1 MSNFSILIKFILILS
16 LINSYLAELCSN
28 IDENKYNIIEFNT
41 PFQFDTKPGNEVCL
55 KYNLKPNK
63 NIIGLSFLKSNSYT
77 VEVLIYDSYNKIIDD
92 KSNYKSKV
100 DSYIIGLQD
109 FKEINVNNFE
119 NSVYLI
125 IRESQSYYY
134 SDYIKLYDS
143 EVPFQLKENI
153 PMNIK
158 YFMSNKE
165 YNFIFNSEQK
175 VTISYSSKIKGLK
188 TISIS
193 KDGNLADNKKDN
205 KDILITYESSNLN
218 AEYKINIKINS
229 EQENKYDQ
237 EFSII
242 YYENFGNFKEIN
254 KFNREKINYLSNDNQ
269 IQIFYFYIN
278 INQYFNGSYT
288 INFKLDYNAKINKYI
303 EIISNQVPTLPDLNN
318 YEFKKNELQSAYDRD
333 SDEYFTYYFKPE
345 NPTYILIKVQINE
358 INNYRIPNYFYISY
372 SGPVIDYKI
381 LSGINEIPKPEYVP
395 YYINLRSENSEN
407 YLFYAPYEDYCT
419 LLKGDIFENN
429 IINKNFID
437 EPSDLHE
444 INNNNR
450 NITAIL
456 SSSTKSVKF
465 IFQKYEPNDVL
476 ILNLNDRIK
485 APFNKTFTNEECNGN
500 KKYIILK
507 YNILFYSIGQN
518 KFENYW
524 TTDGDMDV
532 YYNNSLNSNDFF
544 PNEENKMEKEILYKS
559 STHLDLFTIKCN
571 KPGTFYIRPLKKIF
585 KETTHDVSQN
595 SINQFEIF
603 LGTEI
608 IQLFSPIKDAS
619 PHIYLSILTLSENEI
634 KISPDTPGLFKET
647 TIDSKSKYFSL
658 EIDTKKYK
666 MDQMAIKLTSN
677 SNNNVEVIEA
687 TDCPYCIYQEI
698 SNEKSEKNL
707 EINKNNFVIFM
718 GEKVTSFSIIINNLE
733 DEEVAYGIVDLP
745 SNNIKYIPLAYSF
758 KTIKREKLDEI
769 FNVTIEVESKKDQF
783 KPYKAFVFSLIS
795 DKLINYNVDL
805 KFRYKSNEKLFGII
819 LIISLGVA
827 FIISFAITLY
837 FVLKRKR
844 KRLVI
849 EDLDDNYDKLI
860 P

>member
-1 MSNFSILIKFILILS
+1 
-16 LINSYLAELCSN
+16 
-28 IDENKYNIIEFNT
+28 
-41 PFQFDTKPGNEVCL
+41 
-55 KYNLKPNK
+55 
-63 NIIGLSFLKSNSYT
+63 
-77 VEVLIYDSYNKIIDD
+77 
-92 KSNYKSKV
+92 
-100 DSYIIGLQD
+100 
-109 FKEINVNNFE
+109 
-119 NSVYLI
+119 
-125 IRESQSYYY
+125 
-134 SDYIKLYDS
+134 
-143 EVPFQLKENI
+143 
-153 PMNIK
+153 
-158 YFMSNKE
+158 
-165 YNFIFNSEQK
+165 
-175 VTISYSSKIKGLK
+175 
-188 TISIS
+188 
-193 KDGNLADNKKDN
+193 
-205 KDILITYESSNLN
+205 
-218 AEYKINIKINS
+218 
-229 EQENKYDQ
+229 
-237 EFSII
+237 
-242 YYENFGNFKEIN
+242 
-254 KFNREKINYLSNDNQ
+254 
-269 IQIFYFYIN
+269 
-278 INQYFNGSYT
+278 
-288 INFKLDYNAKINKYI
+288 
-303 EIISNQVPTLPDLNN
+303 VPTLPDLNN

-485 APFNKTFTNEECNGN
+485 TPFNKTFTNEECNGN

-758 KTIKREKLDEI
+758 KTIKREKLD
-769 FNVTIEVESKKDQF
+769 
-783 KPYKAFVFSLIS
+783 
-795 DKLINYNVDL
+795 
-805 KFRYKSNEKLFGII
+805 
-819 LIISLGVA
+819 
-827 FIISFAITLY
+827 
-837 FVLKRKR
+837 
-844 KRLVI
+844 
-849 EDLDDNYDKLI
+849 
-860 P
+860 

>member
-1 MSNFSILIKFILILS
+1 MSKFSILIKFILILS

-28 IDENKYNIIEFNT
+28 IEENKYNIIEFNT

-77 VEVLIYDSYNKIIDD
+77 VEVLIYDSYNKIKED
-92 KSNYKSKV
+92 KGNYKSKV

-158 YFMSNKE
+158 YFLSNKE

-193 KDGNLADNKKDN
+193 KDGNLAYNKKDD

-242 YYENFGNFKEIN
+242 YYENFGKFKEIN
-254 KFNREKINYLSNDNQ
+254 KFKREQINYLSNDNQ

-303 EIISNQVPTLPDLNN
+303 EIITNQVPTLPDLNN

-395 YYINLRSENSEN
+395 YYINLHSENSEN

-485 APFNKTFTNEECNGN
+485 TPFNKTFTNEECNGN

-544 PNEENKMEKEILYKS
+544 PNEVNKMEKEILYKS

-608 IQLFSPIKDAS
+608 IQLSSPIKDAS
-619 PHIYLSILTLSENEI
+619 PHIYLSVLTLSENEI

-687 TDCPYCIYQEI
+687 TDCPYCTYQEI

-783 KPYKAFVFSLIS
+783 KPYKAFVFSLKS

-805 KFRYKSNEKLFGII
+805 KFRYKSNEKLFSII
-819 LIISLGVA
+819 LIISLSVA

>member
-1 MSNFSILIKFILILS
+1 MSKFSILIKFILILS

-77 VEVLIYDSYNKIIDD
+77 VEVLIYDSYNKIIGD
-92 KSNYKSKV
+92 KGNYKSKI

-218 AEYKINIKINS
+218 AEYKINIKINL

-242 YYENFGNFKEIN
+242 YYENFGKFKEIN
-254 KFNREKINYLSNDNQ
+254 KFKREQINYLSNDNQ

-303 EIISNQVPTLPDLNN
+303 EIITNQVPTLPDLNN

-544 PNEENKMEKEILYKS
+544 PNKENKMEKEILYNS

-608 IQLFSPIKDAS
+608 IQLSSPIKDAS
-619 PHIYLSILTLSENEI
+619 PHIYLSVLTLSENEI

-687 TDCPYCIYQEI
+687 TDCPYCTYQEI

-707 EINKNNFVIFM
+707 EINKNNFVIFL

-819 LIISLGVA
+819 LIISLSVA

>member
-1 MSNFSILIKFILILS
+1 
-16 LINSYLAELCSN
+16 
-28 IDENKYNIIEFNT
+28 
-41 PFQFDTKPGNEVCL
+41 
-55 KYNLKPNK
+55 
-63 NIIGLSFLKSNSYT
+63 
-77 VEVLIYDSYNKIIDD
+77 
-92 KSNYKSKV
+92 
-100 DSYIIGLQD
+100 
-109 FKEINVNNFE
+109 
-119 NSVYLI
+119 
-125 IRESQSYYY
+125 
-134 SDYIKLYDS
+134 
-143 EVPFQLKENI
+143 
-153 PMNIK
+153 
-158 YFMSNKE
+158 
-165 YNFIFNSEQK
+165 
-175 VTISYSSKIKGLK
+175 
-188 TISIS
+188 
-193 KDGNLADNKKDN
+193 
-205 KDILITYESSNLN
+205 
-218 AEYKINIKINS
+218 
-229 EQENKYDQ
+229 
-237 EFSII
+237 
-242 YYENFGNFKEIN
+242 
-254 KFNREKINYLSNDNQ
+254 
-269 IQIFYFYIN
+269 
-278 INQYFNGSYT
+278 
-288 INFKLDYNAKINKYI
+288 
-303 EIISNQVPTLPDLNN
+303 
-318 YEFKKNELQSAYDRD
+318 
-333 SDEYFTYYFKPE
+333 
-345 NPTYILIKVQINE
+345 
-358 INNYRIPNYFYISY
+358 
-372 SGPVIDYKI
+372 
-381 LSGINEIPKPEYVP
+381 
-395 YYINLRSENSEN
+395 
-407 YLFYAPYEDYCT
+407 
-419 LLKGDIFENN
+419 
-429 IINKNFID
+429 
-437 EPSDLHE
+437 
-444 INNNNR
+444 
-450 NITAIL
+450 
-456 SSSTKSVKF
+456 
-465 IFQKYEPNDVL
+465 
-476 ILNLNDRIK
+476 
-485 APFNKTFTNEECNGN
+485 
-500 KKYIILK
+500 
-507 YNILFYSIGQN
+507 
-518 KFENYW
+518 
-524 TTDGDMDV
+524 
-532 YYNNSLNSNDFF
+532 
-544 PNEENKMEKEILYKS
+544 
-559 STHLDLFTIKCN
+559 
-571 KPGTFYIRPLKKIF
+571 LKKIF